1 MEPLVG
7 AVLKIIFFV
16 SFLTLNPVVTNTSLT
31 YTVISDNK
39 LCCAK
44 KKVVLVPLP
53 VYLVKTSSSILKTF
67 STVHSPAEA
76 LRILSLGKVI
86 STSEK
91 NDLD

>member
-1 MEPLVG
+1 M
-7 AVLKIIFFV
+7 
-16 SFLTLNPVVTNTSLT
+16 TNTSLT

-86 STSEK
+86 STSEPYSNLNNNLK
-91 NDLD
+91 DFSLPLDR